1 MDPDGLVEIHFL
13 FAELLVV
20 DNHHQII
27 VHVLRVGPPQR
38 QRDRSEALELPGL
51 SEVKFKVAPLTA
63 FFQHDQFI
71 MCFGDRAAELVF
83 RGIEI
88 GLEIGPVLGYL
99 VLRFLQLFLL
109 VFQLRLQLF
118 VALVRH
124 RRAVLGSRRRV
135 GVFFRGRLRGTC
147 SRIRTRVTE

>member
-1 MDPDGLVEIHFL
+1 
-13 FAELLVV
+13 
-20 DNHHQII
+20 
-27 VHVLRVGPPQR
+27 
-38 QRDRSEALELPGL
+38 
-51 SEVKFKVAPLTA
+51 
-63 FFQHDQFI
+63 

-135 GVFFRGRLRGTC
+135 GVFFRGRLRGGLLRRDHVIKLCVDAVELALQLVDRGVGGGLLRRQMPHRDLLPVTVAKRQ
-147 SRIRTRVTE
+147 SRHDQ